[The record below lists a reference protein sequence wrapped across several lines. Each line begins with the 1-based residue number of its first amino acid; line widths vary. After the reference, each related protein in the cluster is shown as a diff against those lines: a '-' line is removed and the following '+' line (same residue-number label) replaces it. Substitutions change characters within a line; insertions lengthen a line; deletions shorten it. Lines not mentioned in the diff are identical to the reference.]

1 MKSRTSELAAGI
13 FVIIF
18 GVALFFLAMKV
29 SGLAG
34 TNLSDPYTMT
44 AQLVEIFHMPKPNLK
59 LIFSQ
64 NSVQIEGFW
73 IPYGGTLPNPPH
85 CEDCTKIAK
94 HKIQTL
100 TL

>member
-1 MKSRTSELAAGI
+1 MPIEAKSSKKTHDYKL
-13 FVIIF
+13 
-18 GVALFFLAMKV
+18 
-29 SGLAG
+29 
-34 TNLSDPYTMT
+34 NYTVT
-44 AQLVEIFHMPKPNLK
+44 AQLLEIFHMPKPNLK